1 MAEPALTAQGLSLML
16 GKRQVVRQFSA
27 ALQPGQWVAIVG
39 PNGAGKSSLI
49 SMLAGLRMPAQGVV
63 MLSGEPLTAI
73 PVNQRARQMT
83 WLAQQG
89 SADGEIAAIDVV
101 RLGRLPHHG
110 LLGSPSRN
118 DELAVKNAMQ
128 ETQCLSLAAR
138 PLNQLSGGEQ
148 QRVLLA
154 RALAAQTPLLLL
166 DEPTTHLDVPHQRL
180 VVRSIKARTESG
192 TAVIAALHDLT
203 LALMADRVWLMDQG
217 SLVIDTVPADPALHA
232 ALSDVFEQAMTI
244 EKLERDDGHHFIVR
258 PLI

>member
-1 MAEPALTAQGLSLML
+1 MAESALSAQGLSLLL
-16 GKRQVVRQFSA
+16 GKRPVVRQFSA
-27 ALQPGQWVAIVG
+27 ALEHGQWIAIVG

-49 SMLAGLRMPAQGVV
+49 SMLAGLRKPAQGVV
-63 MLSGEPLTAI
+63 LLSGVPLTAI
-73 PVNQRARQMT
+73 PVNQRARQLT

-89 SADGEIAAIDVV
+89 AADGEIAAIDVV

-110 LLGSPSRN
+110 LLGSPSRD
-118 DELAVKNAMQ
+118 DELAVHSAMR
-128 ETQCLSLAAR
+128 ETQCLGLAAR

-180 VVRSIKARTESG
+180 VVRNIKARVESG
-192 TAVIAALHDLT
+192 AAVVAVLHDLT

-217 SLVIDTVPADPALHA
+217 RLIIDAVPADPALHA
-232 ALSDVFEQAMTI
+232 ALADVFEQAMTI
-244 EKLERDDGHHFIVR
+244 ETLERDDGHHLVVR